1 MPARTGRSLVGPSN
15 RHLRCR
21 VNPVVFMVVF
31 IVAVLVVG
39 LAIFFYWRSQ
49 YGVWAQD
56 RKKQGDAKSE
66 AAQTIHYD

>member
-1 MPARTGRSLVGPSN
+1 M
-15 RHLRCR
+15 
-21 VNPVVFMVVF
+21 NPVVFMVVF